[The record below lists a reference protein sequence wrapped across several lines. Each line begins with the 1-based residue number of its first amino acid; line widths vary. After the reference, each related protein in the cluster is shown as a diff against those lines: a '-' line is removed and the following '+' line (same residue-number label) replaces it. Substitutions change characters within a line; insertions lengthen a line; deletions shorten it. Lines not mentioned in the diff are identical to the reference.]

1 MDDTRYD
8 LPAVKRVDELRT
20 VPMPDLRSADARTLD
35 AAARDLRTVGE
46 RVDDELGALRADN
59 GLQIR
64 PPRESFAMALLS
76 AVEPVLPQRYRVVPA
91 EQVATVL
98 LRSALLALP
107 GIQII
112 ESAAILH
119 DD

>member
-1 MDDTRYD
+1 MGFAS
-8 LPAVKRVDELRT
+8 L
-20 VPMPDLRSADARTLD
+20 TLV
-35 AAARDLRTVGE
+35 RPGLLGGE
-46 RVDDELGALRADN
+46 RATS
-59 GLQIR
+59 R
-64 PPRESFAMALLS
+64 PMESFAMTVLS
-76 AVEPVLPQRYRVVPA
+76 AVEPVLPQRYRVLPA

>member
-59 GLQIR
+59 AAL
-64 PPRESFAMALLS
+64 REAIERIAD
-76 AVEPVLPQRYRVVPA
+76 AVQVLI
-91 EQVATVL
+91 
-98 LRSALLALP
+98 LRL
-107 GIQII
+107 
-112 ESAAILH
+112 
-119 DD
+119 DDGK